1 MVAWLLPVGLLVTV
15 VLISV
20 PGLPGILAALAWGW
34 IVFPSG
40 ARLLRSHARSRGHG
54 GDAGGLDDPDT
65 NYWRIK
71 LL

>member
-34 IVFPSG
+34 IVFPYG
-40 ARLLRSHARSRGHG
+40 ARLLRSHARSRGRG
-54 GDAGGLDDPDT
+54 RGVSGVDDLDT
-65 NYWRIK
+65 QYWRIK